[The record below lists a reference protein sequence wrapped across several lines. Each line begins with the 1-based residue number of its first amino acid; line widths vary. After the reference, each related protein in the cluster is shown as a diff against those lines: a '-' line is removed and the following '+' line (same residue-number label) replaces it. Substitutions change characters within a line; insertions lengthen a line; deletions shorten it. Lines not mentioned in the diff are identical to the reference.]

1 VPTSAHPYGW
11 MTVFTTVCLVN
22 PRTTEKR
29 GREDKRVRKPGIE
42 MVYAIRGK
50 RKKRENNNFS

>member
-1 VPTSAHPYGW
+1 